1 MRKHVSSRMLRG
13 IGLLVLI
20 LAAITLGIRIYLDQA
35 LIRHAS
41 MATTEAAPSET
52 REQLIVAETSSVQ
65 EGETAEASVDQI
77 TQFEA
82 APSETREQLIVAE
95 TSSVQ
100 ESEAAEASVDQI
112 AQFEAAFSEIRAL
125 EDIAAVEQQGSALKE
140 DYTTIAKL
148 WNRELEALGR
158 AITANMTES
167 EKDAYIASASAF
179 LISRNH
185 ECMKELDQDK
195 LSVMENIDYLS
206 REIALTRERCYDL
219 LKDYRSYLASF

>member
-13 IGLLVLI
+13 IALLVLI

-41 MATTEAAPSET
+41 MVTTEAAPSET
-52 REQLIVAETSSVQ
+52 REQLIVAET
-65 EGETAEASVDQI
+65 T
-77 TQFEA
+77 
-82 APSETREQLIVAE
+82 P
-95 TSSVQ
+95 VQ
-100 ESEAAEASVDQI
+100 ESGAAEASVDQI
-112 AQFEAAFSEIRAL
+112 AQFEAAFAEIRAL

>member
-1 MRKHVSSRMLRG
+1 MRKHVSSRTLQG
-13 IGLLVLI
+13 IALLVLI

-41 MATTEAAPSET
+41 MVTTEAAPSET
-52 REQLIVAETSSVQ
+52 REQLIVAET
-65 EGETAEASVDQI
+65 T
-77 TQFEA
+77 
-82 APSETREQLIVAE
+82 P
-95 TSSVQ
+95 VQ
-100 ESEAAEASVDQI
+100 ESGGAEASVDQI
-112 AQFEAAFSEIRAL
+112 AQFEAAFAEIRAL

-219 LKDYRSYLASF
+219 LKDYRGYLKV

>member
-1 MRKHVSSRMLRG
+1 MLRG
-13 IGLLVLI
+13 IALLVLI

-41 MATTEAAPSET
+41 MVTTEAAPSET
-52 REQLIVAETSSVQ
+52 REQLIVAET
-65 EGETAEASVDQI
+65 T
-77 TQFEA
+77 
-82 APSETREQLIVAE
+82 P
-95 TSSVQ
+95 VQ
-100 ESEAAEASVDQI
+100 ESGAAEASVDQ
-112 AQFEAAFSEIRAL
+112 
-125 EDIAAVEQQGSALKE
+125 IAAVEQQGSALKE

>member
-1 MRKHVSSRMLRG
+1 MALAWSERKDVEFPTGGASDTRMRKHVSNRMLRG
-13 IGLLVLI
+13 IALLVLI
-20 LAAITLGIRIYLDQA
+20 LAAITLGIRIYLDEA
-35 LIRHAS
+35 LIHHAS
-41 MATTEAAPSET
+41 TVTTEAAPSET
-52 REQLIVAETSSVQ
+52 REQLIIAET
-65 EGETAEASVDQI
+65 
-77 TQFEA
+77 
-82 APSETREQLIVAE
+82 AP
-95 TSSVQ
+95 VQ
-100 ESEAAEASVDQI
+100 ESAAEEPVDQI
-112 AQFEAAFSEIRAL
+112 AQFEAAFAEIQAL
-125 EDIAAVEQQGSALKE
+125 EDIAAGEQQGSALKE

-185 ECMKELDQDK
+185 ECMKALDQDK

-219 LKDYRSYLASF
+219 LKDYRSYLS

>member
-1 MRKHVSSRMLRG
+1 MRKYVSSRMLRG
-13 IGLLVLI
+13 IALLVLI
-20 LAAITLGIRIYLDQA
+20 LAAITLGIRICLDQA

-41 MATTEAAPSET
+41 MVTTEAAPSET

-77 TQFEA
+77 
-82 APSETREQLIVAE
+82 
-95 TSSVQ
+95 
-100 ESEAAEASVDQI
+100 
-112 AQFEAAFSEIRAL
+112 AQFEAAFAEIRAL

>member
-13 IGLLVLI
+13 IALLVLI

-41 MATTEAAPSET
+41 MVTTEAAPSET
-52 REQLIVAETSSVQ
+52 REQLI
-65 EGETAEASVDQI
+65 I
-77 TQFEA
+77 
-82 APSETREQLIVAE
+82 AE

-100 ESEAAEASVDQI
+100 ESGAAEASVDQI
-112 AQFEAAFSEIRAL
+112 AQFEAAFAEIRAL
-125 EDIAAVEQQGSALKE
+125 EDVAAGEQQGSALKE

>member
-1 MRKHVSSRMLRG
+1 MRKHVSNRMLRG
-13 IGLLVLI
+13 IALLVLI

-41 MATTEAAPSET
+41 MVTTEAAPSET
-52 REQLIVAETSSVQ
+52 REQLIVAET
-65 EGETAEASVDQI
+65 T
-77 TQFEA
+77 
-82 APSETREQLIVAE
+82 P
-95 TSSVQ
+95 VQ
-100 ESEAAEASVDQI
+100 ESGAAEESVDQI
-112 AQFEAAFSEIRAL
+112 AQFEAAFAEIRAL

-148 WNRELEALGR
+148 WNSELEALGR

-167 EKDAYIASASAF
+167 EKDAYIASASEF

>member
-1 MRKHVSSRMLRG
+1 MLRG
-13 IGLLVLI
+13 IALLVLI

-41 MATTEAAPSET
+41 MMTTEAAPSET
-52 REQLIVAETSSVQ
+52 KEQLIIAET
-65 EGETAEASVDQI
+65 E
-77 TQFEA
+77 
-82 APSETREQLIVAE
+82 P
-95 TSSVQ
+95 VQ
-100 ESEAAEASVDQI
+100 ESAETGPVQESAAAEEPVDQI
-112 AQFEAAFSEIRAL
+112 AQFEASFAELDAL
-125 EDIAAVEQQGSALKE
+125 EDIAAGEQQGSALKE

-158 AITANMTES
+158 AITAHMTES

>member
-41 MATTEAAPSET
+41 MATT
-52 REQLIVAETSSVQ
+52 
-65 EGETAEASVDQI
+65 
-77 TQFEA
+77 EA

>member
-13 IGLLVLI
+13 IALLVLI
-20 LAAITLGIRIYLDQA
+20 LAAITLGIRIYLDLA

-41 MATTEAAPSET
+41 MVTTEAAPSET
-52 REQLIVAETSSVQ
+52 REQLIIAET
-65 EGETAEASVDQI
+65 G
-77 TQFEA
+77 
-82 APSETREQLIVAE
+82 P
-95 TSSVQ
+95 VQ
-100 ESEAAEASVDQI
+100 ESAAAEEPVDQI
-112 AQFEAAFSEIRAL
+112 AQFEASFAELDAL
-125 EDIAAVEQQGSALKE
+125 EDIAAGEQQGSVLKE
-140 DYTTIAKL
+140 DYTTLAKL

-219 LKDYRSYLASF
+219 LKDYRSYLS

>member
-1 MRKHVSSRMLRG
+1 MLRG
-13 IGLLVLI
+13 IALLVLI
-20 LAAITLGIRIYLDQA
+20 LAAITLGIRIYLDEA
-35 LIRHAS
+35 LIHHAS
-41 MATTEAAPSET
+41 TVTTEAAPSET
-52 REQLIVAETSSVQ
+52 REQLIIAETAPVQ
-65 EGETAEASVDQI
+65 ESAAEEPVDQI

-82 APSETREQLIVAE
+82 AFAE
-95 TSSVQ
+95 IQ
-100 ESEAAEASVDQI
+100 
-112 AQFEAAFSEIRAL
+112 AL
-125 EDIAAVEQQGSALKE
+125 EDIAAGEQQGSALKE

-185 ECMKELDQDK
+185 ECMKALDQDK

-206 REIALTRERCYDL
+206 REIDLTRERCYDL
-219 LKDYRSYLASF
+219 LKDYRAYLEE

>member
-41 MATTEAAPSET
+41 MVTTEAAPSET

-65 EGETAEASVDQI
+65 E
-77 TQFEA
+77 
-82 APSETREQLIVAE
+82 SETV
-95 TSSVQ
+95 
-100 ESEAAEASVDQI
+100 EASVDQI
-112 AQFEAAFSEIRAL
+112 AQFEAAFAEIRAL

>member
-13 IGLLVLI
+13 IALLVLI
-20 LAAITLGIRIYLDQA
+20 LATITLGIRIYLDQA

-41 MATTEAAPSET
+41 MMTTEAAPSET
-52 REQLIVAETSSVQ
+52 KEQLIIAET
-65 EGETAEASVDQI
+65 E
-77 TQFEA
+77 
-82 APSETREQLIVAE
+82 P
-95 TSSVQ
+95 VQ
-100 ESEAAEASVDQI
+100 ESAEMGPVQESAAAEEPVDQI
-112 AQFEAAFSEIRAL
+112 AQFEASFAELDAL
-125 EDIAAVEQQGSALKE
+125 EDIAAGEQQGSALKE

-158 AITANMTES
+158 AITAHMTES

>member
-41 MATTEAAPSET
+41 MVTTEAAPSET

-65 EGETAEASVDQI
+65 ESGGAK
-77 TQFEA
+77 
-82 APSETREQLIVAE
+82 
-95 TSSVQ
+95 
-100 ESEAAEASVDQI
+100 ASVDQI
-112 AQFEAAFSEIRAL
+112 AQFEAAFAEIQAL
-125 EDIAAVEQQGSALKE
+125 EDVAAVEQQGSALKE

>member
-1 MRKHVSSRMLRG
+1 MRKHVSNRTLRG
-13 IGLLVLI
+13 IALLVLI
-20 LAAITLGIRIYLDQA
+20 LAAITLGIRIYLDEA

-41 MATTEAAPSET
+41 TVTTEAAPSET
-52 REQLIVAETSSVQ
+52 REQLIIAET
-65 EGETAEASVDQI
+65 
-77 TQFEA
+77 
-82 APSETREQLIVAE
+82 AP
-95 TSSVQ
+95 VQ
-100 ESEAAEASVDQI
+100 ESTAEEPVDQI
-112 AQFEAAFSEIRAL
+112 AQFEAAFAEIQAL
-125 EDIAAVEQQGSALKE
+125 EDIAAGEQQGSALKE

-185 ECMKELDQDK
+185 ECMKALDQDK

-206 REIALTRERCYDL
+206 REIDLTRERCYDL
-219 LKDYRSYLASF
+219 LKDYRSYLS

>member
-41 MATTEAAPSET
+41 MVTTEAAPSET
-52 REQLIVAETSSVQ
+52 REQLIVAET
-65 EGETAEASVDQI
+65 T
-77 TQFEA
+77 
-82 APSETREQLIVAE
+82 P
-95 TSSVQ
+95 VQ
-100 ESEAAEASVDQI
+100 ESGGAEAAVDQI
-112 AQFEAAFSEIRAL
+112 AQFEAAFAEIRTL

>member
-13 IGLLVLI
+13 IALLVLI

-41 MATTEAAPSET
+41 MVTTEAAPSET
-52 REQLIVAETSSVQ
+52 REQLIIAET
-65 EGETAEASVDQI
+65 G
-77 TQFEA
+77 
-82 APSETREQLIVAE
+82 P
-95 TSSVQ
+95 VQ
-100 ESEAAEASVDQI
+100 ESAAAEEPVDQI
-112 AQFEAAFSEIRAL
+112 AQFEASFAELDAL
-125 EDIAAVEQQGSALKE
+125 EDIAAGEQQGSVLKE
-140 DYTTIAKL
+140 DYTTLAKL

-158 AITANMTES
+158 AITAHMTES

-195 LSVMENIDYLS
+195 LSVIENIDYLS

>member
-13 IGLLVLI
+13 IALLVLI

-41 MATTEAAPSET
+41 MVTTEAAPSET
-52 REQLIVAETSSVQ
+52 KEQLIVAETSSVK
-65 EGETAEASVDQI
+65 
-77 TQFEA
+77 
-82 APSETREQLIVAE
+82 
-95 TSSVQ
+95 
-100 ESEAAEASVDQI
+100 ESGAAEASVDQI
-112 AQFEAAFSEIRAL
+112 AQFEAAFAEIRAL
-125 EDIAAVEQQGSALKE
+125 EDVAAVEQQGSALKE

-219 LKDYRSYLASF
+219 LKDYRAYLEE

>member
-1 MRKHVSSRMLRG
+1 MRKHVSSRTLRG
-13 IGLLVLI
+13 IALLVLI

-41 MATTEAAPSET
+41 MVTTEAAPSET
-52 REQLIVAETSSVQ
+52 REQLIVAET
-65 EGETAEASVDQI
+65 T
-77 TQFEA
+77 
-82 APSETREQLIVAE
+82 P
-95 TSSVQ
+95 VQ
-100 ESEAAEASVDQI
+100 ESGAAEASVDQI
-112 AQFEAAFSEIRAL
+112 AQFEAAFAEIRAL

-206 REIALTRERCYDL
+206 REIVLTRERCYDL

>member
-41 MATTEAAPSET
+41 MVTTEAAPSET
-52 REQLIVAETSSVQ
+52 REQLIVAETTPVQ
-65 EGETAEASVDQI
+65 ESETAEASG
-77 TQFEA
+77 
-82 APSETREQLIVAE
+82 
-95 TSSVQ
+95 
-100 ESEAAEASVDQI
+100 DQI
-112 AQFEAAFSEIRAL
+112 AQFEAAFAEIRAL
-125 EDIAAVEQQGSALKE
+125 EDIAAAEQQGSALKE

>member
-13 IGLLVLI
+13 IALLVLI

-41 MATTEAAPSET
+41 MVTTEAAPSET
-52 REQLIVAETSSVQ
+52 REQLIIAET
-65 EGETAEASVDQI
+65 G
-77 TQFEA
+77 
-82 APSETREQLIVAE
+82 P
-95 TSSVQ
+95 VQ
-100 ESEAAEASVDQI
+100 ESAETGPVQESGAAEEPVDQI
-112 AQFEAAFSEIRAL
+112 AQFEASFAEIRAL

-158 AITANMTES
+158 AITAHMTES

>member
-41 MATTEAAPSET
+41 MVTTEAAPSET
-52 REQLIVAETSSVQ
+52 REQLIVAET
-65 EGETAEASVDQI
+65 T
-77 TQFEA
+77 
-82 APSETREQLIVAE
+82 P
-95 TSSVQ
+95 VQ
-100 ESEAAEASVDQI
+100 ESGGVEASVDQI
-112 AQFEAAFSEIRAL
+112 AQFEAAFAEIRAL

>member
-1 MRKHVSSRMLRG
+1 MLRG
-13 IGLLVLI
+13 IALLVLI
-20 LAAITLGIRIYLDQA
+20 LAAITLGIRICLDQA

-41 MATTEAAPSET
+41 MVTTEAAPSET
-52 REQLIVAETSSVQ
+52 REQLIVAETSPV
-65 EGETAEASVDQI
+65 
-77 TQFEA
+77 
-82 APSETREQLIVAE
+82 P
-95 TSSVQ
+95 VQ
-100 ESEAAEASVDQI
+100 ESEAAEASADQI
-112 AQFEAAFSEIRAL
+112 AQFEAAFAEIRAL

>member
-1 MRKHVSSRMLRG
+1 MRKHVSNRMLRG
-13 IGLLVLI
+13 IALLVLI

-41 MATTEAAPSET
+41 TMTTEAAPSET
-52 REQLIVAETSSVQ
+52 REQLIVAET
-65 EGETAEASVDQI
+65 T
-77 TQFEA
+77 
-82 APSETREQLIVAE
+82 P
-95 TSSVQ
+95 VQ
-100 ESEAAEASVDQI
+100 ESAEEEPVDQI
-112 AQFEAAFSEIRAL
+112 AQFEASFAELDAL
-125 EDIAAVEQQGSALKE
+125 EDIAAGEQQGSALKE
-140 DYTTIAKL
+140 DYTTLAKL

>member
-13 IGLLVLI
+13 IGFLVLI

-41 MATTEAAPSET
+41 MVTTEAAPSET
-52 REQLIVAETSSVQ
+52 REQLIVAETTPVQ
-65 EGETAEASVDQI
+65 ESGGAEASV
-77 TQFEA
+77 A
-82 APSETREQLIVAE
+82 
-95 TSSVQ
+95 
-100 ESEAAEASVDQI
+100 QI
-112 AQFEAAFSEIRAL
+112 AQFEAAFAEIRAL

>member
-1 MRKHVSSRMLRG
+1 MLRG
-13 IGLLVLI
+13 IALLVLI

-41 MATTEAAPSET
+41 MVKTEAAPSET
-52 REQLIVAETSSVQ
+52 REQLIVAET
-65 EGETAEASVDQI
+65 T
-77 TQFEA
+77 
-82 APSETREQLIVAE
+82 P
-95 TSSVQ
+95 VQ

-112 AQFEAAFSEIRAL
+112 AQFESAFAEIRAL

>member
-1 MRKHVSSRMLRG
+1 MRKHVSNRMLRG
-13 IGLLVLI
+13 IALLVLI
-20 LAAITLGIRIYLDQA
+20 LSAITLGIRIYLDEA

-41 MATTEAAPSET
+41 TVTTEAAPSET
-52 REQLIVAETSSVQ
+52 REQLIIAET
-65 EGETAEASVDQI
+65 T
-77 TQFEA
+77 
-82 APSETREQLIVAE
+82 PL
-95 TSSVQ
+95 Q
-100 ESEAAEASVDQI
+100 ESEVAEEPVDQI
-112 AQFEAAFSEIRAL
+112 AQFEAAFAEIQAL
-125 EDIAAVEQQGSALKE
+125 EDIAAGEQQGSALKE

-219 LKDYRSYLASF
+219 LKDYRGYLKE

>member
-13 IGLLVLI
+13 IALLVLI

-41 MATTEAAPSET
+41 MVTTEAAPSET
-52 REQLIVAETSSVQ
+52 REQLIVAET
-65 EGETAEASVDQI
+65 T
-77 TQFEA
+77 
-82 APSETREQLIVAE
+82 P
-95 TSSVQ
+95 VQ
-100 ESEAAEASVDQI
+100 ESGAAEASVDQI
-112 AQFEAAFSEIRAL
+112 AQFEAAFAEIREL
-125 EDIAAVEQQGSALKE
+125 EDIAAVEQQGSVLKE
-140 DYTTIAKL
+140 DYTTLAKL
-148 WNRELEALGR
+148 WNRELESLGR

>member
-13 IGLLVLI
+13 ITLLVLI

-41 MATTEAAPSET
+41 MVTTEAAPSET
-52 REQLIVAETSSVQ
+52 REQLIVAET
-65 EGETAEASVDQI
+65 T
-77 TQFEA
+77 
-82 APSETREQLIVAE
+82 P
-95 TSSVQ
+95 VQ

-112 AQFEAAFSEIRAL
+112 AQFEAAFAEIRAL

>member
-1 MRKHVSSRMLRG
+1 MISGYDKGYNSVGEPLRGFPPELQAIKDTTLMRKHVSSRMLRG
-13 IGLLVLI
+13 IALLVLI

-41 MATTEAAPSET
+41 MVTTEAAPSET

-65 EGETAEASVDQI
+65 ESG
-77 TQFEA
+77 
-82 APSETREQLIVAE
+82 
-95 TSSVQ
+95 
-100 ESEAAEASVDQI
+100 AAEASVDQI
-112 AQFEAAFSEIRAL
+112 AQFEAAFAEIRAL
-125 EDIAAVEQQGSALKE
+125 EDVAAVEQQGSALKE

>member
-1 MRKHVSSRMLRG
+1 MRKHVSSRTLQG
-13 IGLLVLI
+13 IALLVLI

-41 MATTEAAPSET
+41 MVTTEAAPSET
-52 REQLIVAETSSVQ
+52 REQLIVAET
-65 EGETAEASVDQI
+65 T
-77 TQFEA
+77 
-82 APSETREQLIVAE
+82 P
-95 TSSVQ
+95 VQ

-112 AQFEAAFSEIRAL
+112 AQFEAAFAEIRAL

-158 AITANMTES
+158 AITENMTES

>member
-13 IGLLVLI
+13 IALLVLI

-41 MATTEAAPSET
+41 MVTTEAAPSET
-52 REQLIVAETSSVQ
+52 REQLIVAETS
-65 EGETAEASVDQI
+65 
-77 TQFEA
+77 
-82 APSETREQLIVAE
+82 P
-95 TSSVQ
+95 VQ
-100 ESEAAEASVDQI
+100 ESGAAEASVDQI
-112 AQFEAAFSEIRAL
+112 AQFEAAFAEIRAL
-125 EDIAAVEQQGSALKE
+125 EDVAAVEQQGSALKE

>member
-13 IGLLVLI
+13 IALLVLI

-41 MATTEAAPSET
+41 MVTTEAAPSET
-52 REQLIVAETSSVQ
+52 REQLIVAET
-65 EGETAEASVDQI
+65 G
-77 TQFEA
+77 
-82 APSETREQLIVAE
+82 P
-95 TSSVQ
+95 VQ
-100 ESEAAEASVDQI
+100 ESAAAEEPVDQI
-112 AQFEAAFSEIRAL
+112 AQFEASFAELDAL
-125 EDIAAVEQQGSALKE
+125 EDIAAGEQQGSALKE

-167 EKDAYIASASAF
+167 EKNAYITSASAF

>member
-1 MRKHVSSRMLRG
+1 MLRG
-13 IGLLVLI
+13 IALLVLI

-41 MATTEAAPSET
+41 MMTT
-52 REQLIVAETSSVQ
+52 
-65 EGETAEASVDQI
+65 
-77 TQFEA
+77 EA

-100 ESEAAEASVDQI
+100 ESEAAEASGDQI
-112 AQFEAAFSEIRAL
+112 AQFEAAFAEIRAL

-206 REIALTRERCYDL
+206 REIDLTRERCYDL

>member
-1 MRKHVSSRMLRG
+1 MRKHVSNRMLRG
-13 IGLLVLI
+13 IALLVLI
-20 LAAITLGIRIYLDQA
+20 LSAITLGIRIYLDQA

-41 MATTEAAPSET
+41 MVTTEAAPSET
-52 REQLIVAETSSVQ
+52 REQLIVVETTPV
-65 EGETAEASVDQI
+65 
-77 TQFEA
+77 
-82 APSETREQLIVAE
+82 R
-95 TSSVQ
+95 

-112 AQFEAAFSEIRAL
+112 AQFESAFAEIRAL

>member
-1 MRKHVSSRMLRG
+1 MRKHVSNQMLRG
-13 IGLLVLI
+13 IALLVLI

-41 MATTEAAPSET
+41 MVTTEAAPSET
-52 REQLIVAETSSVQ
+52 REQLIVAETS
-65 EGETAEASVDQI
+65 
-77 TQFEA
+77 
-82 APSETREQLIVAE
+82 P
-95 TSSVQ
+95 VQ
-100 ESEAAEASVDQI
+100 ESGAAEASVDQI
-112 AQFEAAFSEIRAL
+112 AQFEAAFAEIRAL

-140 DYTTIAKL
+140 DYTTISKL

>member
-1 MRKHVSSRMLRG
+1 MRKHVSSRTLQG
-13 IGLLVLI
+13 IALLVLI

-41 MATTEAAPSET
+41 MMTTEAAPSET
-52 REQLIVAETSSVQ
+52 REQLIVAET
-65 EGETAEASVDQI
+65 T
-77 TQFEA
+77 
-82 APSETREQLIVAE
+82 P
-95 TSSVQ
+95 VQ

-112 AQFEAAFSEIRAL
+112 AQFEAAFAEIRAL